1 MSESI
6 FLCDNVLTIKSAKKM
21 LSSTST
27 QAVIET
33 TSTSIVV
40 TGTNLEVKKLDLENG
55 EVCLAGKV
63 TNIKLSTAG
72 AAKPSLLKR
81 IFK

>member
-1 MSESI
+1 MESI
-6 FLCDNVLTIKSAKKM
+6 NLCDNILTIKSAKKM

-33 TSTSIVV
+33 ATTSIIVSG
-40 TGTNLEVKKLDLENG
+40 TGLEVKKLDLENG
-55 EVCLAGKV
+55 EVCLSGKV
-63 TNIKLSTAG
+63 TNIKLSAAG

>member
-1 MSESI
+1 MTESI
-6 FLCDNVLTIKSAKKM
+6 LLCDNILTIKSAKKM
-21 LSSTST
+21 LSSTAT

-33 TSTSIVV
+33 ASTSVII
-40 TGTNLEVKKLDLENG
+40 TGSNLEVKKLDLENG

-63 TNIKLSTAG
+63 SNIKLSAVG
-72 AAKPSLLKR
+72 VSKPSLLKR